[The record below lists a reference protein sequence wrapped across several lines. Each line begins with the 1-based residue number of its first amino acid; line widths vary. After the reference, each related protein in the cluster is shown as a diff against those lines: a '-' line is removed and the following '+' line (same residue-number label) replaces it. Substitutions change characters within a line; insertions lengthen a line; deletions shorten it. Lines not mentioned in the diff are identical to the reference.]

1 MPRLYRGI
9 WRAASS
15 ASTSSLCRL
24 LQSYPNALV
33 IGQGLAG
40 VARHRAMRSHIGCA
54 NSGRIAPPIRQD
66 LVCDRDNDPT
76 TPGVGCMRR
85 RDFITVSTENL
96 IRIDEVRESPNRAS
110 DHPTHTTD

>member
-66 LVCDRDNDPT
+66 LVCDRDRWFASEELQVKNIGQKICAPLADAKSSAPS
-76 TPGVGCMRR
+76 
-85 RDFITVSTENL
+85 IS
-96 IRIDEVRESPNRAS
+96 RAV
-110 DHPTHTTD
+110 